1 MKTEVIP
8 VVVGA
13 LDTVKKDMVENIK
26 KVSEKASVTETQNI
40 WCWGLHESSGRYL
53 VYEQN
58 DCLKWLMLHVHGF
71 RPADAQTEH
80 QQTLGRKR

>member
-8 VVVGA
+8 LVVGA

-40 WCWGLHESSGRYL
+40 C
-53 VYEQN
+53 
-58 DCLKWLMLHVHGF
+58 MLGS
-71 RPADAQTEH
+71 A
-80 QQTLGRKR
+80 

>member
-40 WCWGLHESSGRYL
+40 CMNPQAG
-53 VYEQN
+53 
-58 DCLKWLMLHVHGF
+58 
-71 RPADAQTEH
+71 T
-80 QQTLGRKR
+80 

>member
-26 KVSEKASVTETQNI
+26 KVSEKASVTEIQNI
-40 WCWGLHESSGRYL
+40 C
-53 VYEQN
+53 
-58 DCLKWLMLHVHGF
+58 MLGS
-71 RPADAQTEH
+71 A
-80 QQTLGRKR
+80 

>member
-26 KVSEKASVTETQNI
+26 KVSEKASVAETQNI
-40 WCWGLHESSGRYL
+40 C
-53 VYEQN
+53 
-58 DCLKWLMLHVHGF
+58 MLGS
-71 RPADAQTEH
+71 A
-80 QQTLGRKR
+80 

>member
-26 KVSEKASVTETQNI
+26 KVSQKACVTETQKI
-40 WCWGLHESSGRYL
+40 C
-53 VYEQN
+53 
-58 DCLKWLMLHVHGF
+58 
-71 RPADAQTEH
+71 
-80 QQTLGRKR
+80 TLGSARIFRQVLSV

>member
-13 LDTVKKDMVENIK
+13 LDTVKKDMVEKIK

-40 WCWGLHESSGRYL
+40 C
-53 VYEQN
+53 
-58 DCLKWLMLHVHGF
+58 MLGS
-71 RPADAQTEH
+71 A
-80 QQTLGRKR
+80 

>member
-26 KVSEKASVTETQNI
+26 KVTEKASVTETQNI
-40 WCWGLHESSGRYL
+40 C
-53 VYEQN
+53 
-58 DCLKWLMLHVHGF
+58 MLGS
-71 RPADAQTEH
+71 A
-80 QQTLGRKR
+80 

>member
-13 LDTVKKDMVENIK
+13 LDTVKKDMVENIN

-40 WCWGLHESSGRYL
+40 C
-53 VYEQN
+53 
-58 DCLKWLMLHVHGF
+58 MLG
-71 RPADAQTEH
+71 AA
-80 QQTLGRKR
+80 